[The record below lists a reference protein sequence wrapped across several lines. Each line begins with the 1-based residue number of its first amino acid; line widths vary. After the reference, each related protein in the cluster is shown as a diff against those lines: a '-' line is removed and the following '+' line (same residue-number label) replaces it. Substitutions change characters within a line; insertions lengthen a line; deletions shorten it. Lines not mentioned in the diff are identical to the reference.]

1 MGDTHQGS
9 VPEKTLPRHLIQE
22 LTEHTVGG
30 FALFYFHP
38 ETGYPQHLL
47 NFDSP
52 AHCLAM
58 QKYMLD
64 WSAALQDIYV
74 EGVRSQILDKFKSHN
89 NNNEEES
96 SD

>member
-1 MGDTHQGS
+1 MGDTTQGN
-9 VPEKTLPRHLIQE
+9 VPEKTLPRHLVQE

-38 ETGYPQHLL
+38 VTGYPQHVLA
-47 NFDSP
+47 FDSP

-74 EGVRSQILDKFKSHN
+74 EGVREQILEKFHTP
-89 NNNEEES
+89 EEPEES
-96 SD
+96 